1 MSTPFEKIL
10 LATDGSE
17 EAGAA
22 TRIAAELC
30 EKAGSELHLVYVGP
44 HVAHVGDLGPVILD
58 PQVSEKAQGRLD
70 QASQELLDEQVQAIA
85 EAGGSVAEAYLRT
98 EENPAAGIVHLAEE
112 IGASTIIMGSRG
124 RGGIRRALMGSVAE
138 DVVLHAHCPVLVVR
152 GDERQ
157 SLFPARIVLAVDG
170 SEESKTATETAI
182 DLVKRTDSE
191 LYVVHAGFTAYLP
204 YAHPYMAENV
214 ESFAEQ
220 AEKETR
226 EFLEGRVEQIKDQI
240 KGQTEAQVHTHL
252 RRGDPKKEIVE
263 LAEEVDAGLAI
274 IGSRGLGGVRRA
286 LMGGVSDSV
295 VRHAHCP
302 VLVVRSAG
310 TEHGG

>member
-1 MSTPFEKIL
+1 MSTLSGKIL

-17 EAGAA
+17 EAGSAA
-22 TRIAAELC
+22 RIAAELC

-44 HVAHVGDLGPVILD
+44 HVARPGDLGPVIFD
-58 PQVSEKAQGRLD
+58 PQVSGKAQDRLD
-70 QASQELLDEQVQAIA
+70 QASQELLDEQVQAVT

-98 EENPAAGIVHLAEE
+98 EENPAAEIVHLAEE
-112 IGASTIIMGSRG
+112 IGASAIIMGSRG
-124 RGGIRRALMGSVAE
+124 RGGIRRALMGSVSE
-138 DVVLHAHCPVLVVR
+138 NVVLYAHCPVLVVR
-152 GDERQ
+152 GDGRR

-170 SEESKTATETAI
+170 SEESKAATDTAI
-182 DLVKRTDSE
+182 DLVKRTGSE

-214 ESFAEQ
+214 ESFAER
-220 AEKETR
+220 AEKEAR
-226 EFLEGRVEQIKDQI
+226 EFLENRVEQIKDQAN
-240 KGQTEAQVHTHL
+240 GQTGARVHTHL

-263 LAEEVDAGLAI
+263 LAEEVDAGLVI

-302 VLVVRSAG
+302 VLVVR
-310 TEHGG
+310 TEHDEA